1 MDTSLWSAG
10 RYTHLKI
17 VFVSVVATIVLVAVG
32 INARVP
38 GGGAATVETADTVV
52 KAGKPTAYTDN
63 GQANIR

>member
-10 RYTHLKI
+10 QYTHFKI
-17 VFVSVVATIVLVAVG
+17 VFVSLIASIVLVAIG

-38 GGGAATVETADTVV
+38 NSGAASVETADTVV
-52 KAGKPTAYTDN
+52 KAGKPKAYTDI